1 MSVAEKMNSEII
13 QPKKK
18 EILVYAGQQLQSDD
32 ETGLHSLKVS
42 SIDSSD
48 AFLRGEI
55 LLDRESEERYLQ
67 EIDAIG
73 LSVSRSIIEKLQQ
86 FASLLLVSETE
97 QSLKFGAGAG
107 LVDSD

>member
-1 MSVAEKMNSEII
+1 M
-13 QPKKK
+13 
-18 EILVYAGQQLQSDD
+18 
-32 ETGLHSLKVS
+32 KVS